1 MAADDPAWPAATCRL
16 VLCLP
21 GETQYMVFVRFL
33 PENVTE
39 EALDELIPGSISVD
53 IATNFKGEYRE

>member
-1 MAADDPAWPAATCRL
+1 MLTL
-16 VLCLP
+16 YLCLP

-33 PENVTE
+33 PETVTE